1 MIVKINLEQGGQMI
15 FTGNVLKIY
24 SIGEKNDKKLAIET
38 ANTITSFKFTNIKT
52 LEIEKAV

>member
-1 MIVKINLEQGGQMI
+1 MIVKISLEQGGQMI

-24 SIGEKNDKKLAIET
+24 AIGEKNDKKLAIET
-38 ANTITSFKFTNIKT
+38 ADKITSFKFTNIKK